1 VKRRGGLRFVIIFVK
16 RSFLAEAYNAP
27 RHTKAAHAILVVV
40 YTHTHVLLDDIGDGD
55 EVVLD
60 YAVWV
65 ECRERYV

>member
-1 VKRRGGLRFVIIFVK
+1 
-16 RSFLAEAYNAP
+16 
-27 RHTKAAHAILVVV
+27 VVV

-65 ECRERYV
+65 ECRERYVAVDKIIQLTLLGLLSRS